1 MKQNWLYMYFV
12 YNIIIYNIYYTYKN
26 YMYNII
32 IYLIFENLI
41 LETKKLYYTRMSIYL
56 LSYEYFKLVI
66 LLVIIF

>member
-1 MKQNWLYMYFV
+1 
-12 YNIIIYNIYYTYKN
+12 
-26 YMYNII
+26 MYNII